1 MIRVLLTAALGSL
14 ILASAA
20 GAADN
25 KSSADSLVGKWWFPK
40 KNGKM
45 EIYREGDKF
54 LGKVISYE
62 KPEQL
67 DDNNPDESLRSRK
80 FVGIL
85 MMQDFVYDADD
96 AQWTDGTIY
105 DADSGKTYSC
115 NMWYKDGD
123 PQVLNVRGYVGI
135 SILGRTEIFTRV
147 TAEDEAAEAAQ
158 LAEAE
163 KAKDA
168 PPPDEEKGAE

>member
-1 MIRVLLTAALGSL
+1 MIRPILRGTVLGALLVSAAL
-14 ILASAA
+14 
-20 GAADN
+20 AADK
-25 KSSADSLVGKWWFPK
+25 KSPADSLLGKWWFPK

-45 EIYREGDKF
+45 EVYREGDKYF
-54 LGKVISYE
+54 GKVISYE
-62 KPEQL
+62 KSEQL
-67 DDNNPDESLRSRK
+67 DENNPDPALRSRK

-96 AQWTDGTIY
+96 EKWIDGTIY

-115 NMWYKDGD
+115 NLWYKDGD
-123 PQVLNVRGYVGI
+123 PNSLNVRGYVGI

-147 TAEDEAAEAAQ
+147 TAEEEAAEAAE

-163 KAKDA
+163 KAKETDEA
-168 PPPDEEKGAE
+168 GEEKSAP